1 MDKIIKKRYSAQN
14 PAFYQDL
21 KQVSPSIKQPQ
32 ESDRYKA
39 ISF

>member
-1 MDKIIKKRYSAQN
+1 MDKIIKKKYSAQS

-32 ESDRYKA
+32 ESDHYKA
-39 ISF
+39 ISS